1 MTIIEVE
8 NLRKEYRINK
18 KKEGLSGAVLNL
30 FNPKYEIKEAVKD
43 INFSIEKG
51 EMVGYIGANGAG
63 KSTTIKMLTGIL
75 TPTSG
80 KVTVNGLVPYKERT
94 KNNLNIGVVFGQR
107 TQLWWDIPVIESYKL
122 IQKIYE
128 IPTNRYKEN
137 LKFYTEYLDLGDLL
151 KTPVRQLSLG
161 QKMRCE
167 ITAAFIHD
175 PNIVYLDEP
184 TIGLDFMVKEKI
196 REFIK
201 LINKEKN
208 ITVIMTTHD
217 LQDIEKVCNR
227 IIIIDKG
234 LIIYD
239 GSLNEIKNRFSE
251 YSTVNF
257 QLLSEKIELNDILNH
272 NFEKFNILSKEQN
285 SLNIRFNRNKTT
297 ISDIINTISPYCE
310 IHDLSINETSIETI
324 VKDLYS
330 QNTKSGVD
338 L

>member
-1 MTIIEVE
+1 MPIIEVE
-8 NLRKEYRINK
+8 NLRKEYKINK

-30 FNPKYEIKEAVKD
+30 FNPQYEIKEAVKG
-43 INFSIEKG
+43 INFSVEKG

-75 TPTSG
+75 TPSSG
-80 KVTVNGLVPYKERT
+80 KVTVNGLIPYKNRT
-94 KNNLNIGVVFGQR
+94 KNNINIGAVFGQR

-128 IPTNRYKEN
+128 IPIARYKEN
-137 LKFYTEYLDLGDLL
+137 LEFYTEYLNLGNLL
-151 KTPVRQLSLG
+151 RIPVRQLSLG

-175 PNIVYLDEP
+175 PSIVYLDEP

-201 LINKEKN
+201 LINKEKD

-227 IIIIDKG
+227 MIIIDRG

-239 GSLNEIKNRFSE
+239 GSLEEIKNRFSE

-257 QLLSEKIELNDILNH
+257 QLLSENTELNELLKLNS
-272 NFEKFNILSKEQN
+272 EKLEVLSKEQN
-285 SLNIRFNRNKTT
+285 ALNLRFNRNQTT
-297 ISDIINTISPYCE
+297 ISEIINLISPCCE
-310 IHDLSINETSIETI
+310 IHDLSIHEASIETI

-330 QNTKSGVD
+330 KKAIEGINP
-338 L
+338 